1 MGGIG
6 FGCRD
11 RRGGGLFVL
20 ERGEKRCLEFQ
31 WRLDPIV
38 VQHTDEGFGCPPHAE
53 RCGEEIM
60 QAVDCADGLV
70 PAFTRWTV
78 PSGDHEM
85 GGGISSIIT
94 STLYRGGTFT

>member
-1 MGGIG
+1 
-6 FGCRD
+6 
-11 RRGGGLFVL
+11 
-20 ERGEKRCLEFQ
+20 
-31 WRLDPIV
+31 
-38 VQHTDEGFGCPPHAE
+38 
-53 RCGEEIM
+53 M

-85 GGGISSIIT
+85 GGGISSITT